1 MSSPGPAVGDAGMI
15 KCSACLKLTAA
26 DDVSAACEACD
37 LLVEAAKLCER
48 CWPDVP
54 RQDCSGPCARVVCG
68 QCSTI
73 CSACT
78 LWTCVECNHICAL
91 DGPQQA
97 LLAAQVVLE
106 RRSDELLRLQRALR
120 ATVLGIRDAQLRVYE
135 AEEAALAARE
145 QDAKGVADERGG
157 ARAGAGGTAVIG
169 RIGAVSTSIGA
180 TSSVPTPGAESTPV
194 LASAPTKTTNTK
206 RRRSGA
212 AVVAHPKV

>member
-1 MSSPGPAVGDAGMI
+1 MSGPGTSLGDEVLI
-15 KCSACLKLTAA
+15 KCATCLKLVSA

-48 CWPDVP
+48 CWPIVP

-68 QCSTI
+68 QCSST

-78 LWTCVECNHICAL
+78 LWTCADCDHICAL

-97 LLAAQVVLE
+97 LLAAKVVLE

-120 ATVLGIRDAQLRVYE
+120 ATVLGIRDAQLRVHE
-135 AEEAALAARE
+135 AEEVALAARAQE
-145 QDAKGVADERGG
+145 AKGVADERG
-157 ARAGAGGTAVIG
+157 ARAGAAAIG
-169 RIGAVSTSIGA
+169 RIGAVSIGG
-180 TSSVPTPGAESTPV
+180 TSSVPATDAESTPV
-194 LASAPTKTTNTK
+194 LASEPTTTKTTTTK

-212 AVVAHPKV
+212 ALVSHPK